1 MAYLQDR
8 FDTLSYALLSPIFF
22 ASIGL
27 KVVLPEMSTTILL
40 FAVLLVLWAVVSKV
54 VGCGLGAKLCRYSNQ
69 DALRIGVGMISRG
82 EVALIVAN
90 NGLMKEEFFGPV
102 VLMVIA
108 TTILTPVLLKLVYRG
123 KEHDYSDLQESE
135 LVNAYEDAAAFD
147 LASQALLEDHEN
159 LKQSARKK

>member
-1 MAYLQDR
+1 M
-8 FDTLSYALLSPIFF
+8 
-22 ASIGL
+22 
-27 KVVLPEMSTTILL
+27 
-40 FAVLLVLWAVVSKV
+40 LLVLWAVVSKV

-90 NGLMKEEFFGPV
+90 NGIAAGLMKEEFFGPV

>member
-1 MAYLQDR
+1 MA
-8 FDTLSYALLSPIFF
+8 
-22 ASIGL
+22 
-27 KVVLPEMSTTILL
+27 
-40 FAVLLVLWAVVSKV
+40 
-54 VGCGLGAKLCRYSNQ
+54 C
-69 DALRIGVGMISRG
+69 RG

-90 NGLMKEEFFGPV
+90 NGIAAGLMKEEFFGPV